1 MYNTCLSH
9 PQLPTASLETLAH
22 KALSDTPGGS
32 LGCACVRGE
41 GGSWLLTPSIREWCV
56 GGAMN
61 GQRGVYSHRHHSS
74 SEMRSVIY
82 PTARLLYWEEKR
94 EGKRWVYELTPGI
107 SFVSFAMIAGLVQ
120 SVDVGAFFS
129 PLSITRII
137 HPPLPS
143 VTQCFT
149 VLDEKYYAS
158 FISSF
163 MEKHIFIQTVLVL
176 CLVSVLLFTAFSLS

>member
-1 MYNTCLSH
+1 M
-9 PQLPTASLETLAH
+9 
-22 KALSDTPGGS
+22 
-32 LGCACVRGE
+32 
-41 GGSWLLTPSIREWCV
+41 
-56 GGAMN
+56 
-61 GQRGVYSHRHHSS
+61 
-74 SEMRSVIY
+74 
-82 PTARLLYWEEKR
+82 
-94 EGKRWVYELTPGI
+94 YELTPGI

-149 VLDEKYYAS
+149 V
-158 FISSF
+158 
-163 MEKHIFIQTVLVL
+163 FIQTVLAL